1 LLLHHNIS
9 QISYHKVKRHK
20 FLILMGN
27 KVEKNMKTIYFNG
40 KVYTGGEELR
50 QAFVVRDGSFM
61 YVGDSRGAKQLA
73 VAGDELVDLQGR
85 FVCPGFND
93 SHMHVLGFGK
103 LLRDVQLAGHTDSLG
118 EMIRYLKEKAA
129 EAEGAWILGRGWN
142 QDYFTDVT
150 RMPNRYDLDEVS
162 KERPICIV
170 RCCGHGLVVNSKALE
185 ILNLP
190 ENFEQP
196 EGGSIDLE
204 NGRFYDNAMEL
215 ISQLIPA
222 PDKDEIKKMI
232 LASCKRLNEYGIT
245 SCHTD
250 DYSAF
255 SNVDWSVVHEAYKE
269 LEAEG
274 KLTVRI
280 YEQSNI
286 TSLEGL
292 SRFINAGHV
301 TGTGSDRYQFGPLKM
316 LGDGALGARTAFL
329 SIPYADDPSTSGIPV
344 YSKELMESMISYA
357 HKNGMQ
363 IAVHTIGDACL
374 DWVLSAYEKALAEF
388 PREDHR
394 HGIIHCQI
402 MRPDQWEKIKAL
414 KLHVYVQTI
423 FLDYDINIVEQR
435 VGKELAETSYCW
447 KSLMKDGVTVS
458 NGSDAPVELP
468 DVMAGI
474 QCAVTRKTLNGS
486 KEYLA
491 KEAFTVKEAIDSYT
505 IQSAKASFVEDKKGR
520 IQEGMHADFVI
531 LDENLFEIPK
541 EKIKDVKVLET
552 YLGGYS
558 CYRRS

>member
-1 LLLHHNIS
+1 
-9 QISYHKVKRHK
+9 
-20 FLILMGN
+20 
-27 KVEKNMKTIYFNG
+27 MKTIYFNG
-40 KVYTGGEELR
+40 KVYTGEDDLQ
-50 QAFVVRDGSFM
+50 QAFVVEDGVFV
-61 YVGDSRGAKQLA
+61 YVGDSCGAKQLA
-73 VAGDELVDLQGR
+73 ADSDELVDLQGR

-103 LLRDVQLAGHTDSLG
+103 LLRDIQLAEHTDSLSK
-118 EMIRYLKEKAA
+118 MIQYLKEKAT
-129 EAEGAWILGRGWN
+129 EVDGAWILGRGWN
-142 QDYFTDVT
+142 QDYFTDAV

-162 KERPICIV
+162 KEKPICIV
-170 RCCGHGLVVNSKALE
+170 RCCGHGLVINSKALE

-190 ENFEQP
+190 EHFEQP

-204 NGRFYDNAMEL
+204 NGRFFDNAMDL
-215 ISQLIPA
+215 IYQLIPA

-255 SNVDWSVVHEAYKE
+255 FNVDWSVIHEAYSE

-280 YEQSNI
+280 YEQSNLS
-286 TSLEGL
+286 SLEAL
-292 SRFINAGHV
+292 RCFINAGHV
-301 TGTGSDRYQFGPLKM
+301 TGTGSDMYRFGPLKM

-329 SIPYADDPSTSGIPV
+329 SIPYADDPSTYGIPV
-344 YSKELMESMISYA
+344 YSKELMESMISCA

-363 IAVHTIGDACL
+363 VAVHAIGDACL
-374 DWVLSAYEKALAEF
+374 DWVLGAYEKALAEF

-402 MRPDQWEKIKAL
+402 MRPDQWAKIKEL
-414 KLHVYVQTI
+414 KLHVYAQTI

-435 VGKELAETSYCW
+435 VGKELAKTSYCW
-447 KSLMKDGVTVS
+447 KSLMNEGVTVS
-458 NGSDAPVELP
+458 NGSDTPVELP

-474 QCAVTRKTLNGS
+474 QCAVTRKILNGS

-505 IQSAKASFVEDKKGR
+505 IQSAKASFEEEKKGR
-520 IQEGMHADFVI
+520 IQKGMLADFVI
-531 LDENLFEIPK
+531 LNENLFGISK
-541 EKIKDVKVLET
+541 GKIKDVKLLET
-552 YLGGYS
+552 YLGG
-558 CYRRS
+558 CCIYRRFD